1 MPSNNLLWLFSTR
14 DRVLFIF
21 ILMLN
26 NQNAPTMGKVFSFNG
41 NEVTMRLQ
49 DGTVYVN
56 LTEFAKPFPGKNL
69 TQIVNSLEIKEYCD
83 ALSKLQNY
91 SLADLLQVTRGGNS
105 NGTWAHQKVAL
116 RVAQKLS
123 PDFAVWVDTK
133 IEELLTT
140 GVTTSSDDDAAIAH
154 AMEILNRRL
163 EQAKAEKQLL
173 EAKAQE
179 QERVIKEQAPQV
191 EYYQK
196 VLNSESTYTVTQI
209 AKEFGWGPQT
219 LNRKLKELGVQ
230 YKQSG
235 QWLLYAK
242 YQNKGYTDTITREHK
257 DHLGRQR
264 TSLQTVWREP
274 GRQFIHSLF
283 D

>member
-1 MPSNNLLWLFSTR
+1 
-14 DRVLFIF
+14 
-21 ILMLN
+21 
-26 NQNAPTMGKVFSFNG
+26 MGKAFSFNG

-140 GVTTSSDDDAAIAH
+140 GVTTASDDDAAIAH
-154 AMEILNRRL
+154 AMDILQKRL
-163 EQAKAEKQLL
+163 EQAKAEKHLLQQQNQLQS
-173 EAKAQE
+173 E
-179 QERVIKEQAPQV
+179 VIKEQAPKV
-191 EYYQK
+191 EYYDD
-196 VLNSESTYTVTQI
+196 VLNSTSTYTATQI
-209 AKEFGWGPQT
+209 AKEFGWGAET
-219 LNRKLKELGVQ
+219 LNRKLKEKGVQ

-242 YQNKGYTDTITREHK
+242 YQNKGYTKTVTRQYT
-257 DHLGRQR
+257 G
-264 TSLQTVWREP
+264 TSGKIHTSQQTVWTEP
-274 GRQFIHSLF
+274 GRHFIHSLF
-283 D
+283 DNSGQTR

>member
-1 MPSNNLLWLFSTR
+1 
-14 DRVLFIF
+14 
-21 ILMLN
+21 MLN
-26 NQNAPTMGKVFSFNG
+26 QSTAPTMGKVFSFNG

-91 SLADLLQVTRGGNS
+91 SLADLLQVTRGGSS

-140 GVTTSSDDDAAIAH
+140 GVTTASDDDAAIAH
-154 AMEILNRRL
+154 AMDILQKRL

-173 EAKAQE
+173 EAKTQE
-179 QERVIKEQAPQV
+179 QERVIKEQAPKV

-219 LNRKLKELGVQ
+219 LNRKLKEKGVQ

-242 YQNKGYTDTITREHK
+242 YQGKGYTDTITREHK

>member
-1 MPSNNLLWLFSTR
+1 MNVRFFYLY
-14 DRVLFIF
+14 I
-21 ILMLN
+21 MLN

-69 TQIVNSLEIKEYCD
+69 STIINSQEIKDYCK
-83 ALSKLQNY
+83 ALTEIKNFS
-91 SLADLLQVTRGGNS
+91 SVDLLIVSKGGDVS
-105 NGTWAHQKVAL
+105 KQGTWAHQKVAL

-163 EQAKAEKQLL
+163 EQAPK
-173 EAKAQE
+173 
-179 QERVIKEQAPQV
+179 V
-191 EYYQK
+191 EYYDD
-196 VLNSESTYTVTQI
+196 VLNSTSTYTVTQI
-209 AKEFGWGPQT
+209 AKEFGWGAET
-219 LNRKLKELGVQ
+219 LNRKLKEKGVQ

-242 YQNKGYTDTITREHK
+242 YQNKGYTKTVTRQYT
-257 DHLGRQR
+257 G
-264 TSLQTVWREP
+264 TSGKIHTSQQTVWTEP

-283 D
+283 DAPTSTTQPGIGGK

>member
-1 MPSNNLLWLFSTR
+1 
-14 DRVLFIF
+14 
-21 ILMLN
+21 
-26 NQNAPTMGKVFSFNG
+26 MGKVFSFNG

-69 TQIVNSLEIKEYCD
+69 STIINSQEIKDYCK
-83 ALSKLQNY
+83 ALTEIKNFS
-91 SLADLLQVTRGGNS
+91 SVDLLIVSKGGDVS
-105 NGTWAHQKVAL
+105 KQGTWAHQKVAL

-163 EQAKAEKQLL
+163 EQAPK
-173 EAKAQE
+173 
-179 QERVIKEQAPQV
+179 V
-191 EYYQK
+191 EYYDD
-196 VLNSESTYTVTQI
+196 VLNSTSTYTVTQI
-209 AKEFGWGPQT
+209 AKEFGWGAET
-219 LNRKLKELGVQ
+219 LNRKLKEKGVQ

-242 YQNKGYTDTITREHK
+242 YQNKGYTKTVTRQYT
-257 DHLGRQR
+257 G
-264 TSLQTVWREP
+264 TSGKIHTSQQTVWTEP

-283 D
+283 DAPTSTTQPGIGGK

>member
-1 MPSNNLLWLFSTR
+1 
-14 DRVLFIF
+14 
-21 ILMLN
+21 
-26 NQNAPTMGKVFSFNG
+26 MGKVFSFKG

-91 SLADLLQVTRGGNS
+91 SLADLLQVTRGGNC

-140 GVTTSSDDDAAIAH
+140 GVTTASDDDATIAH
-154 AMEILNRRL
+154 AMQILNQRL
-163 EQAKAEKQLL
+163 EQAKADKQRLEEKTQQ
-173 EAKAQE
+173 QE
-179 QERVIKEQAPQV
+179 QVIKQQAESVRYLDRIQSSV
-191 EYYQK
+191 
-196 VLNSESTYTVTQI
+196 STYTVTQV
-209 AKEFGWGPQT
+209 AKEFGMSAET
-219 LNRKLKELGVQ
+219 LNRKLHELKVQ
-230 YKQSG
+230 FKQNG
-235 QWLLYAK
+235 QWLLYAD
-242 YQNKGYTDTITREHK
+242 YQDKGYTKTITREHL
-257 DHLGRQR
+257 DHLGNIR
-264 TSLQTVWREP
+264 TSQQTVWTEP
-274 GRQFIHSLF
+274 GRRFIHSLL

>member
-1 MPSNNLLWLFSTR
+1 
-14 DRVLFIF
+14 
-21 ILMLN
+21 
-26 NQNAPTMGKVFSFNG
+26 MGKVFSFNG
-41 NEVTMRLQ
+41 NNVTMRLQ

-140 GVTTSSDDDAAIAH
+140 GVTTASDDDAAIAH

-163 EQAKAEKQLL
+163 EQAKAEKLML
-173 EAKAQE
+173 EEKNRQQE
-179 QERVIKEQAPQV
+179 QVIQEQAPQV
-191 EYYQK
+191 EYCQR
-196 VLNSESTYTVTQI
+196 VLTSESTYTVTQI
-209 AKEFGWGPQT
+209 AKEFGWSAET
-219 LNRKLKELGVQ
+219 LNKKLHERGVQ

-242 YQNKGYTDTITREHK
+242 YQDKGYTDTITREYK

-264 TSLQTVWREP
+264 TSMQTVWRET
-274 GRQFIHSLF
+274 GRHFIHSLF

>member
-1 MPSNNLLWLFSTR
+1 
-14 DRVLFIF
+14 
-21 ILMLN
+21 
-26 NQNAPTMGKVFSFNG
+26 MGKVFSFNG

-140 GVTTSSDDDAAIAH
+140 GVTTASDDDAAIAH
-154 AMEILNRRL
+154 AMEILQKRL

-173 EAKAQE
+173 EAKAHE
-179 QERVIKEQAPQV
+179 QERVIQEQAPQV

-219 LNRKLKELGVQ
+219 LNRKLKEKGVQ

-264 TSLQTVWREP
+264 TSLQTVWRES

>member
-1 MPSNNLLWLFSTR
+1 
-14 DRVLFIF
+14 
-21 ILMLN
+21 
-26 NQNAPTMGKVFSFNG
+26 
-41 NEVTMRLQ
+41 MRLQ

-140 GVTTSSDDDAAIAH
+140 GVTTATDDDAAIAH
-154 AMEILNRRL
+154 AMDILQKRL

-173 EAKAQE
+173 EAKAHE
-179 QERVIKEQAPQV
+179 QERVIQEQAPKV
-191 EYYQK
+191 EYFDD
-196 VLNSESTYTVTQI
+196 VLNSTSTYTATQI
-209 AKEFGWGPQT
+209 AKEFGWGAET
-219 LNRKLKELGVQ
+219 LNRKLKEKGVQ

-242 YQNKGYTDTITREHK
+242 YQDKGYTRTVTRSYT
-257 DHLGRQR
+257 G
-264 TSLQTVWREP
+264 TSGKIHTSQQTVWTEP
-274 GRQFIHSLF
+274 GRHFIHSLF

>member
-1 MPSNNLLWLFSTR
+1 
-14 DRVLFIF
+14 
-21 ILMLN
+21 
-26 NQNAPTMGKVFSFNG
+26 MGKVFSFNG
-41 NEVTMRLQ
+41 NNVTMRLQ

-140 GVTTSSDDDAAIAH
+140 GVTTASDDDAAIAH

-163 EQAKAEKQLL
+163 EQAKAEKLVL
-173 EAKAQE
+173 EEKNRLQE
-179 QERVIKEQAPQV
+179 QVIQEQAPQV
-191 EYYQK
+191 EYCQR
-196 VLNSESTYTVTQI
+196 VLTSESTYTVTQI
-209 AKEFGWGPQT
+209 AKEFGWSAET
-219 LNRKLKELGVQ
+219 LNKKLHERGVQ

-242 YQNKGYTDTITREHK
+242 YQDKGYTDTITREYK

-264 TSLQTVWREP
+264 TSMQTVWRET
-274 GRQFIHSLF
+274 GRHFIHSLF

>member
-1 MPSNNLLWLFSTR
+1 
-14 DRVLFIF
+14 
-21 ILMLN
+21 
-26 NQNAPTMGKVFSFNG
+26 MGKVFSFNG

-140 GVTTSSDDDAAIAH
+140 GVTTASDDDAAIAH
-154 AMEILNRRL
+154 AMNILQKRL

-173 EAKAQE
+173 EAKAHE
-179 QERVIKEQAPQV
+179 QERVIQEQAPKV
-191 EYYQK
+191 EYYDD
-196 VLNSESTYTVTQI
+196 VLNSTSTYTATQI
-209 AKEFGWGPQT
+209 AKEFGWGAET
-219 LNRKLKELGVQ
+219 LNRKLHEKGVQ

-242 YQNKGYTDTITREHK
+242 YQDKGYTRTVTRSYT
-257 DHLGRQR
+257 G
-264 TSLQTVWREP
+264 TSGKIHTSQQTVWTEP
-274 GRQFIHSLF
+274 GRHFIHSLF

>member
-1 MPSNNLLWLFSTR
+1 
-14 DRVLFIF
+14 
-21 ILMLN
+21 
-26 NQNAPTMGKVFSFNG
+26 MGKAFSFNG

-140 GVTTSSDDDAAIAH
+140 GVTTASDDDAAIAH
-154 AMEILNRRL
+154 AMDILQKRL

-173 EAKAQE
+173 EAKTHE
-179 QERVIKEQAPQV
+179 QERVIQEQAPKV
-191 EYYQK
+191 EYYDD
-196 VLNSESTYTVTQI
+196 VLNSTSTYTATQI
-209 AKEFGWGPQT
+209 AKEFGWGAET
-219 LNRKLKELGVQ
+219 LNRKLKEKGVQ

-242 YQNKGYTDTITREHK
+242 YQDKGYTKTVTRSYT
-257 DHLGRQR
+257 G
-264 TSLQTVWREP
+264 TSGKIHTSQQTVWTEP
-274 GRQFIHSLF
+274 GRHFIHSLF

>member
-1 MPSNNLLWLFSTR
+1 
-14 DRVLFIF
+14 
-21 ILMLN
+21 ML
-26 NQNAPTMGKVFSFNG
+26 QTQTAPTMGKVFSFNG

-154 AMEILNRRL
+154 AMDILNRRL

-179 QERVIKEQAPQV
+179 QERVIQEQAPKV
-191 EYYQK
+191 EYYDD
-196 VLNSESTYTVTQI
+196 VLNSTSTYTATQI
-209 AKEFGWGPQT
+209 AKEFGWGAET
-219 LNRKLKELGVQ
+219 LNRKLKEKGVQ

-242 YQNKGYTDTITREHK
+242 YQNKGYTKTVTRQYT
-257 DHLGRQR
+257 G
-264 TSLQTVWREP
+264 TSGKIHTSQQTVWTEP
-274 GRQFIHSLF
+274 GRHFIHSLF
-283 D
+283 DNSGQTR

>member
-1 MPSNNLLWLFSTR
+1 
-14 DRVLFIF
+14 
-21 ILMLN
+21 
-26 NQNAPTMGKVFSFNG
+26 MGKVFSFNG

-140 GVTTSSDDDAAIAH
+140 GVTTASDDDAAIAH
-154 AMEILNRRL
+154 AMDILQKRL

-173 EAKAQE
+173 EQQNQLQSE
-179 QERVIKEQAPQV
+179 VIKSQAPKV
-191 EYYQK
+191 EYYDD
-196 VLNSESTYTVTQI
+196 VLNSTSTYTVTQI
-209 AKEFGWGPQT
+209 AKEFGWGPET
-219 LNRKLKELGVQ
+219 LNRKLHEQGVQ

-242 YQNKGYTDTITREHK
+242 YQDKGYTRTVTRSYT
-257 DHLGRQR
+257 G
-264 TSLQTVWREP
+264 TSGKIHTSQQTVWTES
-274 GRQFIHSLF
+274 GRQFIHTLF
-283 D
+283 K